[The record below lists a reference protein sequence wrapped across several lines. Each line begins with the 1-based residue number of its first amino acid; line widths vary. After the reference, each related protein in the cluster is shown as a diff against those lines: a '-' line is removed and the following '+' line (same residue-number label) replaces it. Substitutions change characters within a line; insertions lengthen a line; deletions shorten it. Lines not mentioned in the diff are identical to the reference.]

1 MSTSV
6 ITLMEYELKSFP
18 NLDNLTGI
26 PKTEFDE
33 HLKLYKG
40 YVTNVNML
48 RTKIRELTDT
58 GKAGSVEFSELIRRL
73 GFEYNG
79 MRLHELYFEN
89 LTGDSTEPG
98 KTLKMLIEAS
108 FGSWEEWVDGFKKI
122 ASMRGVGWAILYKDP
137 VTGFL
142 SNHWISM
149 HEEGHPA
156 GFIPVLVCDCW
167 EHAWT
172 AYLKPTERGKY
183 VEDFFANIDWEVVE
197 KRVGM

>member
-1 MSTSV
+1 MSTHV
-6 ITLMEYELKSFP
+6 ITLMEYDLKSFP
-18 NLDNLTGI
+18 NLDNLKSI

-48 RTKIRELTDT
+48 RTKIMELASDECADT
-58 GKAGSVEFSELIRRL
+58 VEFSELVRRL

-89 LTGDSTEPG
+89 LKGEGIEPG
-98 KTLKMLIEAS
+98 DTFKMLIEES
-108 FGSWEEWVDGFKKI
+108 FGSWDTWVYEFKKMALI
-122 ASMRGVGWAILYKDP
+122 RGVGWVILYKDP

-142 SNHWISM
+142 SNHWIGM

-156 GFIPVLVCDCW
+156 GFMPILVCDCW

-183 VEDFFANIDWEVVE
+183 VEDFFANIDWQVVE
-197 KRVGM
+197 KRISI